1 MLTVDPQIAPDFY
14 PNVQRASRRVESAIS
29 NALSIAAME
38 IAEAA
43 RRRAPYKTGSLRRSI
58 QVIEQGP
65 LDIAVASK
73 LPYAARIEFG
83 FAGRD
88 SLGRVYNQPARPYLR
103 PAIEETKGKAWQIFQ
118 EELRRELG
126 G

>member
-29 NALSIAAME
+29 SALSIAAME
-38 IAEAA
+38 IANAA
-43 RRRAPYKTGSLRRSI
+43 RQRAPYKTGTLRRSI
-58 QVIEQGP
+58 QVIERGP
-65 LDIAVASK
+65 LDIAVASN
-73 LPYAARIEFG
+73 LPYAARIEYG
-83 FAGRD
+83 FARRD
-88 SLGRVYNQPARPYLR
+88 SLGRLYNQPARPYLR
-103 PAIEETKGKAWQIFQ
+103 PAIEETRGRAWQIFQ

>member
-73 LPYAARIEFG
+73 LPYAASIEFG